1 MKVRLFSDPRL
12 STTGNACYCRAGY
25 SFKAYSD
32 AEKEEAAKN
41 ERSNG
46 YITNFI
52 ELVAFNEDAAKLAS
66 FANGAQIDVVVNGI
80 KCQEDTYKNR
90 DGVTV
95 NKIKQVVTVSFA
107 EQSGSNNAGGATDT
121 RANPP
126 SAKSLGWVNPEAQ
139 RAAGM
144 FKA

>member
-12 STTGNACYCRAGY
+12 STSGNACYCRAGY
-25 SFKAYSD
+25 SFKAYSE
-32 AEKEEAAKN
+32 AEKEEAARN

-95 NKIKQVVTVSFA
+95 NKIKQVVTVSFT
-107 EQSGSNNAGGATDT
+107 EQSTGGNATDT

-144 FKA
+144 FKS